1 MPTSNPG
8 SIKKDSGHGTGN
20 PLLRMKQSMNKI
32 SPSRA
37 QLDAQAAAL
46 SHQLHLQSI
55 STLTQLLSAPNLDQ
69 ELINRTNKALI
80 SLLEPFTPSAII
92 Q

>member
-1 MPTSNPG
+1 
-8 SIKKDSGHGTGN
+8 
-20 PLLRMKQSMNKI
+20 MKQQMSKI

-37 QLDAQAAAL
+37 QVDAQAAAL

-69 ELINRTNKALI
+69 DVISRTNKALA
-80 SLLEPFTPSAII
+80 SLLEPFTPSNIL